1 MEVPLSCLQILL
13 LVMFSEPHNKDELL
27 YHGLYIIIIM
37 PRDFAVL
44 LVLQMQFQTGHSNYM
59 QHLAG

>member
-1 MEVPLSCLQILL
+1 METKPELIMEVPLSCLQILL

-44 LVLQMQFQTGHSNYM
+44 LCITNAVSNRT
-59 QHLAG
+59 